1 MPYVTQA
8 DPLTYFSA
16 QAVIKF
22 LDDDGDGV
30 PDNGLFDQIV
40 QDASMEVDGR
50 LNQTYTVPFTDPAP
64 VKVRAAALV
73 FVCEAFYQRR
83 NVPPERNP
91 FTARADYWRIELDK
105 IGRDGKGL
113 DNSTLRV
120 VPPVTWAS
128 SPSFLTDC
136 TL

>member
-1 MPYVTQA
+1 MPYVQQS
-8 DPLTYFSA
+8 DLLTYFSA

-22 LDDDGDGV
+22 LDDDGDGS
-30 PDNGLFDQIV
+30 PDAGLLEQIV

-50 LNQTYTVPFTDPAP
+50 LNQTYTVPFADPAP

-73 FVCEAFYQRR
+73 FTCEAFYQRR
-83 NVPPERNP
+83 NVPPDRNP

-128 SPSFLTDC
+128 SPSWVNDT